1 MPIFAEAPAAA
12 NARNILSRLVGDGDA
27 RWLAGT
33 VIPDHIHCLFELGA
47 RLSFAES
54 LAKVKGLIS
63 RKLSSGASVWQ
74 KNAFEHRLRASKHPR
89 SKLRGTGPKGNEDAE
104 GYAFYIF
111 MNPYRAG
118 LMTVTE
124 SWPGWIR
131 SDAKRFRFLD
141 ALDENGAPPAEWLN
155 RDETAGG
162 TIVTG
167 E

>member
-1 MPIFAEAPAAA
+1 MPRESEGPDFPHAQL
-12 NARNILSRLVGDGDA
+12 RRF
-27 RWLAGT
+27 RLAGK
-33 VIPDHIHCLFELGA
+33 
-47 RLSFAES
+47 R
-54 LAKVKGLIS
+54 
-63 RKLSSGASVWQ
+63 
-74 KNAFEHRLRASKHPR
+74 FEHRLRASKHPR